1 MAVTQD
7 VIANVLCSGYAVTQ
21 HHCGGASLHG
31 IDQEQ
36 HSQNSM
42 PFPFCQVSRQNGG
55 LTRVFYFSP
64 RFILLHTNFSR
75 VNRALSNL
83 FYIIFFPS
91 AVFFKIF
98 CVSSGGIFM
107 QSWASREMQARTKSS
122 GHTENW
128 RWSGIPIK
136 TRRTL
141 KHKKDFRIWVVHTR
155 FVFITIPYH
164 TLLRPSLNICLW
176 WLIIQLSSR
185 FKSIPVRLQKIVD
198 FPVLVY
204 CTLWKSQNKRFN
216 KF

>member
-7 VIANVLCSGYAVTQ
+7 IIANVLCLGYAVTQ

-83 FYIIFFPS
+83 FYIIFFS
-91 AVFFKIF
+91 ICCFLKYFAYHQAGFLCNLGRLERCKQE
-98 CVSSGGIFM
+98 SNQAGI
-107 QSWASREMQARTKSS
+107 QKTGDEVASR
-122 GHTENW
+122 
-128 RWSGIPIK
+128 
-136 TRRTL
+136 
-141 KHKKDFRIWVVHTR
+141 
-155 FVFITIPYH
+155 
-164 TLLRPSLNICLW
+164 
-176 WLIIQLSSR
+176 
-185 FKSIPVRLQKIVD
+185 
-198 FPVLVY
+198 
-204 CTLWKSQNKRFN
+204 
-216 KF
+216 